1 MLDALDPAL
10 PAHPFIALAPQR
22 RVRSLAAFK
31 SGPAALEAAL
41 GVSLPATPK
50 RLSHQGADIIWNGPG
65 QWLVLGE
72 LDLPTGLAAITA
84 QSDGLCLL
92 SLSGPHQIEILK
104 KLLPIDIARFAPD
117 DVAITLAGHIGVR
130 VWREGEHFILACLRS
145 YAGAL
150 HHALMQ
156 AAEHSGRG

>member
-72 LDLPTGLAAITA
+72 LDLPPALPPLPRNRTGSACSA
-84 QSDGLCLL
+84 S
-92 SLSGPHQIEILK
+92 P
-104 KLLPIDIARFAPD
+104 AR
-117 DVAITLAGHIGVR
+117 T
-130 VWREGEHFILACLRS
+130 RS
-145 YAGAL
+145 
-150 HHALMQ
+150 
-156 AAEHSGRG
+156 RF